1 MSKLNIDTNFSQ
13 GGGQRNFSSPV
24 TFINV
29 IKRFFTGVQN
39 DSLKQLSSK
48 AAFTLAEVLITLGI
62 IGVVAAMTIPS
73 IVAKYQKMV
82 TATRV
87 KAFYSKI
94 NQAYTM
100 SYAFNG
106 DTVDWVVLGK
116 TYTYEESVNWL
127 KKYIFPYMKP
137 LSIQNS
143 VSSLGEQGVL
153 VKLKDGSV
161 YWFQI
166 DRNGQDVA
174 YYPHGKV
181 NINPREK
188 FQFNFAKRLYDGST
202 QRQSMNL
209 LEPYIF
215 NWNGRRTQLFT
226 DGTFGCYKGCS
237 NCAYCTKLLQLNNWE
252 FPDDYPW

>member
-1 MSKLNIDTNFSQ
+1 MTRISVR

-106 DTVDWVVLGK
+106 DTVD
-116 TYTYEESVNWL
+116 
-127 KKYIFPYMKP
+127 
-137 LSIQNS
+137 
-143 VSSLGEQGVL
+143 
-153 VKLKDGSV
+153 
-161 YWFQI
+161 
-166 DRNGQDVA
+166 
-174 YYPHGKV
+174 
-181 NINPREK
+181 
-188 FQFNFAKRLYDGST
+188 
-202 QRQSMNL
+202 
-209 LEPYIF
+209 
-215 NWNGRRTQLFT
+215 
-226 DGTFGCYKGCS
+226 
-237 NCAYCTKLLQLNNWE
+237 
-252 FPDDYPW
+252 